1 MSFLCI
7 LLLSSSHEHI
17 VLSLT
22 AHHAAIIKLLFF
34 LLNDI
39 SLQLIAATISSES
52 KRLHKLIH
60 DLLLIVPPIMHVSI
74 GTLQC
79 EIIILVLIYHHFR
92 VYLFF

>member
-1 MSFLCI
+1 MSLLCI

-22 AHHAAIIKLLFF
+22 AHHATVIKLLFF

-60 DLLLIVPPIMHVSI
+60 DLLLIVSPIMRIGV

-79 EIIILVLIYHHFR
+79 EIVILVLIHHHFG
-92 VYLFF
+92 V